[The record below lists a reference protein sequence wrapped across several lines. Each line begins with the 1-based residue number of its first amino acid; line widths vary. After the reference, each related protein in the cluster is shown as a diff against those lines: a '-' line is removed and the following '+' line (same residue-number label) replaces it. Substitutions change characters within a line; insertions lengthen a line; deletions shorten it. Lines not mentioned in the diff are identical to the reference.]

1 MTRIFTP
8 LTYLNNMRE
17 TIISFFIISLSA
29 CAPYNKNQVTT
40 LQPNENGGVDV
51 VAGNQ
56 SKVKHVN
63 ITRSYKEEINGKLI
77 GKVEVQNRSSS
88 PTVFMYKFDW
98 IQEDGSVDASS
109 SIWQT
114 ATISGQEI
122 KTLQDVNIRGGAVD
136 FRVLLKKSK

>member
-1 MTRIFTP
+1 M
-8 LTYLNNMRE
+8 LK
-17 TIISFFIISLSA
+17 TILSLFIISLSA

-51 VAGNQ
+51 DAGNQ

-63 ITRSYKEEINGKLI
+63 ITRSYKEEMNGKLI
-77 GKVEVQNRSSS
+77 GKVEIQNRSSF

-114 ATISGQEI
+114 ATINGQEI

>member
-63 ITRSYKEEINGKLI
+63 ITKSYKEEINGKLI
-77 GKVEVQNRSSS
+77 GKVEIQNRSSS

-98 IQEDGSVDASS
+98 IKEDGSVDASS

>member
-1 MTRIFTP
+1 
-8 LTYLNNMRE
+8 MRE

-29 CAPYNKNQVTT
+29 CAPHNKNQVTT

-63 ITRSYKEEINGKLI
+63 ITKSYKEEINGKLI

>member
-63 ITRSYKEEINGKLI
+63 ITKSYKEEINGKLI

>member
-40 LQPNENGGVDV
+40 LQPNENGGVDI

-63 ITRSYKEEINGKLI
+63 ITKSYKEEINGKLI

-98 IQEDGSVDASS
+98 IKEDGSVDASS

>member
-1 MTRIFTP
+1 MTKIFTP
-8 LTYLNNMRE
+8 LTHLNNMQKL
-17 TIISFFIISLSA
+17 ILSLFIISLSA

-63 ITRSYKEEINGKLI
+63 ITRSYKEEINEKLI
-77 GKVEVQNRSSS
+77 GKVEIQNRSSS